1 MKYQLVRRNMD
12 INTLQENTVR
22 LIHENQIHTVRVCSS
37 DNSNVQ
43 RSRYVS
49 SEHFINT
56 VIHDGANLP
65 SVVFSFD
72 TSAQINRNIG
82 GGYKSGYPSWIIKPD
97 MNTFGIVPYLQG
109 TARVICDVY
118 YPSLEPVDFAPRNV
132 LNKVLEMYDR
142 EGIKVKGA
150 FEYEFFVFKQNNNG
164 SFDPIWNGK
173 QCYSEIKQNSVED
186 ILRDVMMNL
195 TAMGA
200 GTEVANTEYASGQ
213 FEISNSPFWGKE
225 IADMAFYYRTSI
237 KEIIGQKGLIASF
250 MAKPLANQCGSGAHL
265 HLSLYDKNDN
275 NLLKDDKS
283 SDGLSDLC
291 HSFIAGQIKHADALC
306 SLVNPTINS
315 YKRLQGYM
323 FAPTTKTWG
332 FEHRGSMIRVPFYRD
347 SNTRI
352 ENRLPGADTNPYI
365 ALAAILASGLDGIK
379 NKLNPP
385 VPCTDID
392 TYSENLPKL
401 PHTLIDAINNLKKD
415 TFFNSALGDAFIDNF
430 ITLRENEWDRY
441 MSHIS
446 DWEISEYMDLI

>member
-1 MKYQLVRRNMD
+1 MD
-12 INTLQENTVR
+12 ISTLQDNIVR
-22 LIHENQIHTVRVCSS
+22 LIHENQIHTVRACTS
-37 DNSNVQ
+37 DNTNVQ

-49 SEHFINT
+49 SEHFINK
-56 VIHDGANLP
+56 VIQDGISLP

-72 TSAQINRNIG
+72 TSAQINQKAGDGFKN
-82 GGYKSGYPSWIIKPD
+82 GYPSWVIKPD

-118 YPSLEPVDFAPRNV
+118 YSSLKPIAFAPRNV
-132 LNKVLEMYDR
+132 LKKVLEMYKR

-150 FEYEFFVFKQNNNG
+150 YEYEFFVFKNNNNG
-164 SFDPIWNGK
+164 GFEPIWNGK

-186 ILRDVMMNL
+186 ILRDVMLNL
-195 TAMGA
+195 TEMGA
-200 GTEVANTEYASGQ
+200 GPEVANTEYASGQ
-213 FEISNSPFWGKE
+213 FEVSNSPFWGIE

-237 KEIIGQKGLIASF
+237 KEIIGQKDLIASF

-265 HLSLYDKNDN
+265 HISLYDKDDN
-275 NLLKDDKS
+275 NLLKDDKN

-291 HSFIAGQIKHADALC
+291 HNFIAGQIEHADSLC
-306 SLVNPTINS
+306 ALVNPTINS

-332 FEHRGSMIRVPFYRD
+332 YEHRGAMIRVPFCRD

-365 ALAAILASGLDGIK
+365 TLAAILASGLDGIK
-379 NKLNPP
+379 NKLNSPA
-385 VPCTDID
+385 PCTETD
-392 TYSENLPKL
+392 TYSENLAEL
-401 PHTLIDAINNLKKD
+401 PHTLIDAINELKKD
-415 TFFNSALGDAFIDNF
+415 TYFKAILGEEFIDNY
-430 ITLRENEWDRY
+430 ITLREGEWGRY

-446 DWEISEYMDLI
+446 DWELSEYMDLI